1 MRHYLCI
8 LFFIPLFS
16 SCYNVN
22 SYSNYVKNE
31 TYTVTNESKE
41 PKEIKQPQTKKEV
54 ACEIY
59 VPLPSTVMPEI
70 PIDVIK
76 SLKNKSDK
84 EIQTILTAHIKEL
97 REYVKDKKIQDSEHY
112 QRYLDNCT
120 HQLK

>member
-1 MRHYLCI
+1 MRHCLYI

-22 SYSNYVKNE
+22 SYSNYVKHE
-31 TYTVTNESKE
+31 TYTVASESTI

-84 EIQTILTAHIKEL
+84 EIQTILTGHIKEL
-97 REYVKDKKIQDSEHY
+97 REYVKDKKMQDSEHY
-112 QRYLDNCT
+112 KQYLDNCT